1 MTSKMTPSFKVSAV
15 KELRP
20 DLEAQKKLNP
30 APAAKKTKTPTYNLT
45 EQQISD
51 IKKQAS
57 KEAIEVAWTLMLGLP
72 CMPLLDKFNFT
83 GEDLER
89 FLDEL
94 MDYYDS
100 YERGYITLK
109 DVHDVV
115 LEEGKCDIIE
125 MRVKARHKKHPKKG
139 PYRRSKR

>member
-1 MTSKMTPSFKVSAV
+1 MKMITPSFKPSAI

-20 DLEAQKKLNP
+20 DLEARKALNP
-30 APAAKKTKTPTYNLT
+30 APAPKKQKTPTYNLT

-51 IKKQAS
+51 MKKQAA
-57 KEAIEVAWTLMLGLP
+57 KEAVEVAWTLMLGLP
-72 CMPLLDKFNFT
+72 CMPLLDKFGFSS
-83 GEDLER
+83 EDLER

-100 YERGYITLK
+100 YEKGYITLK

-115 LEEGKCDIIE
+115 LEEGGCDIIE
-125 MRVKARHKKHPKKG
+125 MRVKARHSKHPKKG

>member
-1 MTSKMTPSFKVSAV
+1 MKMITPSFKPSAI

-20 DLEAQKKLNP
+20 DLEAQKALHP
-30 APAAKKTKTPTYNLT
+30 VPTPKKQKTPTYNMT
-45 EQQISD
+45 DQQISD
-51 IKKQAS
+51 MKKQAA
-57 KEAIEVAWTLMLGLP
+57 KEAVEVAWTLMLGLP
-72 CMPLLDKFNFT
+72 CMPLLDKFGFS

-100 YERGYITLK
+100 YEKDYITLK

-115 LEEGKCDIIE
+115 LEETGYDIIE
-125 MRVKARHKKHPKKG
+125 KRVGARHKPHPRKG